1 MELAPDFD
9 EFIAS
14 LTAHGVEFVVV
25 GAYALAFHGAPRFT
39 GDLDILV
46 RPSLENAARVLGA
59 LEAFGFPGPGLSP
72 ETIADR
78 RRMLQM
84 GVPPVQIHVMSAITG
99 VEWDEVW
106 SDRVEGVLGRNRVSF
121 LGRETFLVI
130 PCLRAPPFDSAL
142 SRARWTTGGQGEHS
156 RVRRG

>member
-9 EFIAS
+9 EFIGS

-46 RPSLENAARVLGA
+46 RPAPDNASRLLAA
-59 LEAFGFPGPGLSP
+59 LEAFGFPVAELSLDA
-72 ETIADR
+72 IADR

-84 GVPPVQIHVMSAITG
+84 GIPPVQIHVMSAISG
-99 VEWDEVW
+99 VEWDEAW
-106 SDRVEGVLGRNRVSF
+106 SDRVEGSLGSHRVHF
-121 LGRETFLVI
+121 LGRETFLRNK
-130 PCLRAPPFDSAL
+130 RAAGRPKDLADIDAL
-142 SRARWTTGGQGEHS
+142 EPGSDL
-156 RVRRG
+156 